1 MAIVGKKG
9 KMMSAKGDK
18 GLKKGAL
25 KFPRKAGAAAGKSLK
40 GAYTHSG
47 KRQKGEVYR

>member
-18 GLKKGAL
+18 GLKKGGL
-25 KFPRKAGAAAGKSLK
+25 KFPRKAGAAGGKK
-40 GAYTHSG
+40 GANYVHAG